1 MIKIL
6 LTIGMFFYFGLSF
19 AQTHGIKMPIDTIDT
34 YPISFSKYGDS
45 ITIDGKPATE
55 KEYDSLVAHVEEIR
69 NCCPCLIRYHS
80 KRDSMI
86 FAELVKCDRYWVG
99 EHKLYDKQGNLKLKG
114 FYEHSS
120 DLIIRDTLSIGL
132 GDPGNK
138 TGEWI
143 YFNTEGDTIMK
154 ELWNNG
160 TLIFSSLDD
169 SVCSIWGYSTTIDGV
184 NLNHSTISIDDLA
197 KVQITY
203 FYKSKNQNC
212 KPKIRLELIDGEVSF
227 KSQMIYNVKKSSE
240 WEIEG
245 DSFNFTDFRKL
256 FSSKGEVEFS
266 ERIVVLSILTNEDPR
281 KHEPP
286 STIFKLTE

>member
-1 MIKIL
+1 
-6 LTIGMFFYFGLSF
+6 
-19 AQTHGIKMPIDTIDT
+19 
-34 YPISFSKYGDS
+34 
-45 ITIDGKPATE
+45 
-55 KEYDSLVAHVEEIR
+55 
-69 NCCPCLIRYHS
+69 
-80 KRDSMI
+80 MI

-227 KSQMIYNVKKSSE
+227 KSQMIYNVKKVQN
-240 WEIEG
+240 G
-245 DSFNFTDFRKL
+245 K
-256 FSSKGEVEFS
+256 SKV
-266 ERIVVLSILTNEDPR
+266 IHSILQ
-281 KHEPP
+281 
-286 STIFKLTE
+286 IFENCFQVKEKLNLVNALLFLAS